1 MLQFQPPG
9 FACKVMNTSLGSM
22 VYYTQISDP
31 WNIVKKLPPL
41 LFLHNF
47 GGGAS
52 AYEWSKVYPAY
63 AIKYRVIAPDLIGW
77 GESDHPVR
85 DYQIQDYLT
94 TISEFIHQ
102 TCDQPVTVIASSL
115 TAGFTIRL
123 AIAEPDLFQSLFL
136 VSPSGFDDFGQGP
149 GSRLPL
155 SVINIPFVDNLIYA
169 LGADNE
175 VAVSNFLQS
184 FLLSQP
190 ERVTQEIVEA
200 YLSSAQKPNAKF
212 SALASLQGDPY
223 FDLSLYIRQLKILTL
238 FCWGEEAQSTNIK
251 LGRRLASL
259 NKNAIRDFQVI
270 GHSCILAHLEIPEV
284 LIGLYI

>member
-1 MLQFQPPG
+1 
-9 FACKVMNTSLGSM
+9 
-22 VYYTQISDP
+22 
-31 WNIVKKLPPL
+31 
-41 LFLHNF
+41 
-47 GGGAS
+47 
-52 AYEWSKVYPAY
+52 
-63 AIKYRVIAPDLIGW
+63 
-77 GESDHPVR
+77 
-85 DYQIQDYLT
+85 
-94 TISEFIHQ
+94 
-102 TCDQPVTVIASSL
+102 VTVIASSL

-200 YLSSAQKPNAKF
+200 YLSSA
-212 SALASLQGDPY
+212 
-223 FDLSLYIRQLKILTL
+223 
-238 FCWGEEAQSTNIK
+238 
-251 LGRRLASL
+251 
-259 NKNAIRDFQVI
+259 
-270 GHSCILAHLEIPEV
+270 
-284 LIGLYI
+284 